1 MLDELQ
7 ARASRLPVAARSQA
21 DEVRATVEHGMEEL
35 MAAARR
41 TAEEAQAI
49 DAAFQDRVRRNF
61 EMLSEAVRLMGAGVA
76 AAPAPLRPAPEPPA
90 PVAAVS
96 PPPAAAKR
104 AERAAPPPEP
114 EEPDLELEDL
124 VEPAP
129 KAKAAKPSKA
139 EKEAKPTLAPLA
151 TRLGLRPRL
160 KLTPTATDAEFSQV
174 FEAAGGPPAAEAG
187 PEKEGEGAWSWK
199 DLLSAIDGDGQGEQ
213 LEARLAA
220 ELAGM
225 GVEPDKLLPK
235 PRIDEIAA
243 AVQVGDHDGARQVVK
258 RLAPAATRRI
268 ARRLFTD
275 EAMQGQVYAYV
286 RRYRTLVDDAVVR
299 DPEGFLMAELL
310 GAEAGRLYLLLDA
323 AAGDM
328 V

>member
-1 MLDELQ
+1 
-7 ARASRLPVAARSQA
+7 
-21 DEVRATVEHGMEEL
+21 
-35 MAAARR
+35 
-41 TAEEAQAI
+41 
-49 DAAFQDRVRRNF
+49 VRRNF

-76 AAPAPLRPAPEPPA
+76 AAPAPLRPAPEPSA
-90 PVAAVS
+90 PVAAAS
-96 PPPAAAKR
+96 PPPPAAAKR
-104 AERAAPPPEP
+104 AERPAPPPEP

-129 KAKAAKPSKA
+129 KAKAAKPAKA

-310 GAEAGRLYLLLDA
+310 GSEAGRLYLLLDA